1 MPYYIIKIIIS
12 AILIFFISE
21 IGKRN
26 SFVGGLLASIPMIS
40 LVAFCWI
47 YIDTKESSK
56 IIDLSYSIFWLV
68 LPSLVLF
75 IILPILLKYGFNFY
89 LSLVISIFLTICCY
103 WLMIFLLNI
112 IGIKL

>member
-40 LVAFCWI
+40 LLAFCWI

-56 IIDLSYSIFWLV
+56 IIDLSCE
-68 LPSLVLF
+68 LF
-75 IILPILLKYGFNFY
+75 QLQLYDIVTKY
-89 LSLVISIFLTICCY
+89 
-103 WLMIFLLNI
+103 
-112 IGIKL
+112 